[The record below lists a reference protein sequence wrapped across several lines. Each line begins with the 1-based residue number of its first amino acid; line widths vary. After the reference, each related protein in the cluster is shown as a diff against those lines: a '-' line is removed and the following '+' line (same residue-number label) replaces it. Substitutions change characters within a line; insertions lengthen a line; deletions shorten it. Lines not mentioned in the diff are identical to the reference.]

1 MNELSASSKNLP
13 GGSIGSLTSLERK
26 PLPGIQIQSMGKL
39 VKNSKTSNNPVVI
52 ITAES
57 EVEKDVYSDDLPES
71 KDQEDVRNNF
81 DSPCREV
88 T

>member
-13 GGSIGSLTSLERK
+13 GGSIGGLTSLERK
-26 PLPGIQIQSMGKL
+26 PLPGIQIQSMSKL
-39 VKNSKTSNNPVVI
+39 VKNSKPSINPVVI

-57 EVEKDVYSDDLPES
+57 EVEKDVHYDDLPES
-71 KDQEDVRNNF
+71 KDQEDARNNF